1 MEKGQGLIREAKRKK
16 IRMNEARDE
25 MEVIKVKPN
34 GISIVNVKERGR
46 DNSEKEIDTWI
57 DRKMDR

>member
-16 IRMNEARDE
+16 IRMNEARNE

-46 DNSEKEIDTWI
+46 DNSEKEID
-57 DRKMDR
+57 RE